1 MSQSFLS
8 ALRGGHLRW
17 DLVHPFPEQEPA
29 DRAAGAAVVADLRDL
44 LADGVDNDEVE
55 ASGALPAELVADLYA
70 RGLMGLTVPAE
81 DGGLGLSPL
90 NTFRVLEAASRRSVP
105 VGLVLSWHNVLSM
118 GAYLRALPPGPLR
131 DLLVAALARGAVFGV
146 ADTEPG
152 LAASDPRRGTVA
164 VPSDDGGGYLL
175 TGEKCFIG
183 NGALA
188 DLLAVSATV
197 RRGDTERIDLFVVDT
212 ASPGFTVVGQH
223 DFMGLRGSP
232 NGAMRLER
240 VYVPADRVLVAV
252 DGGWRASPLV
262 QRINARARMNITVA
276 PALALAKAC
285 LAWSRDF
292 LARRR
297 VGGRPLAAYDAVQR
311 RLATSVAEVF
321 AVDTVVT
328 WVLSASDAVEGAPE
342 YMSTKNIGT
351 VTSWRVID
359 RTMSLLGAE
368 GFEAA
373 SSKARRGVPALPLE
387 RAFRD
392 ARGLLIAGGVDFNI
406 DMRGA
411 QSGIFSQHY
420 DRPDGSAGT
429 APAAAAPAGPMDL
442 RGAQLSAANRRHL
455 DFAHGQAAG
464 LSARCRHLAR
474 RYPAAELFER
484 QEVLITVNRL
494 ADELFTA
501 ALVLARA
508 AGLTARGEPG
518 AQDLADVYCAGTRA
532 RVAGLWQAL
541 DAVDEVDHAPLAR
554 AWLGGDLT
562 GGLAQTLE

>member
-1 MSQSFLS
+1 MSQSFLD
-8 ALRGGHLRW
+8 ALRGGRLRW

-29 DRAAGAAVVADLRDL
+29 DRAVGTAAIADLYDL
-44 LADGVDNDEVE
+44 LADGVDNDEIE
-55 ASGALPAELVADLYA
+55 ASGALPPRIVPDLYA

-90 NTFRVLEAASRRSVP
+90 NTFRVLEAAARRSVP

-118 GAYLRALPPGPLR
+118 GAYLQALPPGPLR
-131 DLLVAALARGAVFGV
+131 DLLVAALDRGAVFGV

-152 LAASDPRRGTVA
+152 LAASDPRRSTVA
-164 VPSDDGGGYLL
+164 VPSDDGSGYLL

-212 ASPGFTVVGQH
+212 SSPGFTTVGQH

-232 NGAMRLER
+232 NGAMRLDR

-252 DGGWRASPLV
+252 GGGWRASPLV

-297 VGGRPLAAYDAVQR
+297 WVAGRPLDAYDAVRR

-321 AVDTVVT
+321 AVDSVVT

-373 SSKARRGVPALPLE
+373 HSKARRGVPALPLE

-411 QSGIFSQHY
+411 QSGIFSRYY
-420 DRPDGSAGT
+420 DGART
-429 APAAAAPAGPMDL
+429 TPAAQAPAGPMDP
-442 RGAQLSAANRRHL
+442 RGAKLSTANRRHL
-455 DFAHGQAAG
+455 DFAHGQATE
-464 LSARCRHLAR
+464 LRARCLDLTR
-474 RYPAAELFER
+474 RYPAADLFER
-484 QEVLITVNRL
+484 QEVLITVNRV
-494 ADELFTA
+494 ADELFTM

-508 AGLTARGEPG
+508 AGLTARGEPQ
-518 AQDLADVYCAGTRA
+518 AQELADVYCAGARA
-532 RVAGLWQAL
+532 RIAGLWQAL

-554 AWLGGDLT
+554 AWMAGDLAGET
-562 GGLAQTLE
+562 AQILQ